1 MSYLGLVGAPTQQVD
16 VAPWDWRLMWRGVV
30 ARRKLFGTIF
40 GILAVATVLIA
51 FFYPKS
57 YVTQARLIVGN
68 SNPPA
73 NASNN
78 NSLLTNFPVLNALLE
93 STGTQSAETY
103 AELIQET
110 PVAQNV
116 IDQLQLRTSVS
127 HLLSRVNVK
136 PVTNTSILQLSAT
149 WSNPKTSAD
158 IANAFSNALIAR
170 ERSLI
175 SGQADTAIAFL
186 SKQMPASA
194 DRLRTAESA
203 LSSFEASRRISDI
216 NLQTQNQLN
225 AASAIDAK
233 IGQVQLDQ
241 RQAQAQLD
249 SVNGQISGLKVSAPG
264 GTTVAPNPVLAQLQT
279 QLAQVEA
286 QLRTARQQYT
296 DNHPIV
302 KSLVA
307 QQTALQREIS
317 SQPATVVSS
326 ESTLPNPVYQQ
337 LSQAAATYR
346 SQIAGD
352 SAQLSE
358 LNAQRAQM
366 IPRMRDLPLQTA
378 QLFQLQRSAK
388 LAEDLYTALQQK
400 YNDALITKTT
410 ALSDVT
416 VTQAA
421 TPDDAS
427 VRPDTMLS
435 LIIGIA
441 LSLLVA
447 LGTVLG
453 LDFFDQRVRDQE
465 ELERDLPLPVLGTVP
480 DLGTLQNPAPPW
492 VRAVAAESFLELFT
506 SLRAT
511 QSHPVRTIAITSP
524 RSGDGKTTVALN
536 LAVAVSEMQ
545 TVRGAPARHTIVPQ
559 RSDRVSWLLN
569 LAFGKTRT
577 TALAVQEQPASTNGD
592 PAASKQRRRVLLV
605 DADLR
610 RPSLHRRLKISNEC
624 GLSDVLAGNA
634 QIWDA
639 IYRTKHDDLDV
650 MPSGMSPGHPLKLF
664 QLSQLDTLVTQC
676 MAEYDMVVF
685 DSPPM
690 LPILDSTLIAGK
702 TDATLIVVSA
712 GSTERS
718 AVRQS
723 LRRWEK
729 MGLRNVAGVVLNR
742 IAPSAEDG
750 SYYFDTELTTKNY
763 GRTAEEP
770 V

>member
-1 MSYLGLVGAPTQQVD
+1 MSYLGVVGAPTQQIE
-16 VAPWDWRLMWRGVV
+16 ATPWDWRSMWRGIF
-30 ARRKLFGTIF
+30 ARRKLFGAIF
-40 GILAVATVLIA
+40 GSLLAATVLLA

-68 SNPPA
+68 SNSPA
-73 NASNN
+73 NTSANN
-78 NSLLTNFPVLNALLE
+78 TLLTNFPVLNALLE

-116 IDQLQLRTSVS
+116 IDQLHLRASVS
-127 HLLSRVNVK
+127 RVLSRVNVK

-149 WSNPKTSAD
+149 WSDPKTSAD

-170 ERSLI
+170 ERNLI

-194 DRLRTAESA
+194 ERLRTAEGA
-203 LSSFEASRRISDI
+203 LSRFEASRRISDI

-233 IGQVQLDQ
+233 VGQVQLDQ

-249 SVNGQISGLKVSAPG
+249 SVNAQIGGLKVSAPS

-296 DNHPIV
+296 DNHPVV

-307 QQTALQREIS
+307 QQTALQREMS

-326 ESTLPNPVYQQ
+326 ESTQPNPVYQQ

-352 SAQLSE
+352 SAQLTE
-358 LNAQRAQM
+358 LQAQRAQM
-366 IPRMRDLPLQTA
+366 VPRMRDLPLQTA

-416 VTQAA
+416 VTQ
-421 TPDDAS
+421 PAS
-427 VRPDTMLS
+427 ADNAGVRPDTMLS
-435 LIIGIA
+435 LLIGVA
-441 LSLLVA
+441 LSFLVA

-465 ELERDLPLPVLGTVP
+465 ELERDLPLPVLATVP

-492 VRAVAAESFLELFT
+492 IRAVAAESFLELFT

-511 QSHPVRTIAITSP
+511 QMQPVRTIAVTSP
-524 RSGDGKTTVALN
+524 RSGDGKSTVALN
-536 LAVAVSEMQ
+536 LAVAISEMQ
-545 TVRGAPARHTIVPQ
+545 TVRGTPTRHAIVPQ
-559 RSDRVSWLLN
+559 RADRVSWLLN
-569 LAFGKTRT
+569 LAFGKPR
-577 TALAVQEQPASTNGD
+577 TALAVQQSPPPPPNGNGA
-592 PAASKQRRRVLLV
+592 PRGRRRVLLV

-610 RPSLHRRLKISNEC
+610 RPSLHRRLKVSNEC

-639 IYRTKHDDLDV
+639 IYRTKHEDLDL
-650 MPSGMSPGHPLKLF
+650 MPSGMSPGNPLKLF
-664 QLSQLDTLVTQC
+664 QLSHVDTVINQC
-676 MAEYDMVVF
+676 LSEYDMIVF
-685 DSPPM
+685 DAPPM
-690 LPILDSTLIAGK
+690 MPILDSTLIGGK
-702 TDATLIVVSA
+702 ADATLLVVAA
-712 GSTERS
+712 GSTDRND
-718 AVRQS
+718 VRLS

-729 MGLRNVAGVVLNR
+729 MGLRNVAGIVLNR
-742 IAPSAEDG
+742 TAPTAEDG
-750 SYYFDTELTTKNY
+750 SYYFDMDLTAKSY
-763 GRTAEEP
+763 QRGAEEP